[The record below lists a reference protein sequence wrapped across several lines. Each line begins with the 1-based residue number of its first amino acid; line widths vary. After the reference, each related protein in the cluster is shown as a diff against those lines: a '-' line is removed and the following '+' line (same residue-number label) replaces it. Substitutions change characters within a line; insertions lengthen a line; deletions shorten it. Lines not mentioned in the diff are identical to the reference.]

1 MPRPFAW
8 VFAAVMDVNHA
19 ISAKLLPN
27 HAAEVYNSGGTTY
40 GSVCKLNRA
49 AAEDWIER
57 GIVLSMATSD
67 LVVQAQSSR
76 TANSANEIVND
87 FSIQIATVNG
97 SGSQSANSVLLRSIF
112 RMGVPVSGKNLFP
125 SNIAGLPTWYTIRA
139 SKDGWVARKASIDVL
154 IAMNAETA
162 QEDVRTL
169 PAGAAVIYDDA
180 ITLNE
185 LRDDLTFYPVPFDR
199 LAVSTGAEPKVR
211 KLIKNMVYVGVAAQL
226 FSLDLEAVE
235 AMVRKQFAKKPKAA
249 DLNSRA
255 VQVGF
260 EYAAENFTKQ
270 DPYCVRA
277 MNATA
282 GKIIIDGNAA
292 AAMGAMFAGV
302 TVVSWYPITPSSSV
316 VEQLIG
322 YMKKYRIEPDGK
334 ASFAI
339 VQAEDELAA
348 IGMVL
353 GAGWAGARSMTASSG
368 PGISL
373 MAEFAGL
380 GYYAELPGVIF
391 DIQRTGPSTGLP
403 TRTCQGDLTF
413 IAGLSHGD
421 TKHVMLLPAT
431 VKECFEFGIA
441 AFDLAEQLQTP
452 IFVLSDLDL
461 GMNNWMSEPF
471 EYPEKPLQRGKVLTA
486 EQLDELGGFARY
498 KDVDGDAIPYRTL
511 PGTDHPLA
519 SYFTRGSGHNERAQ
533 YTERPDDYVNNM
545 QRLARKFE
553 TAKSLVPAPILEG
566 TGDTRVGI
574 LAFGSSHWAVIES
587 RDQLLRESGLATDY
601 LRVRAYP
608 FTHELQSFIAQHDVV
623 YVVEQNRDAQM
634 LQLLKVDLDP
644 ALLTRL
650 RSVTH
655 FNGLPLDARSVTTA
669 VLANEGAR

>member
-1 MPRPFAW
+1 M
-8 VFAAVMDVNHA
+8 
-19 ISAKLLPN
+19 
-27 HAAEVYNSGGTTY
+27 EVYNFGGITC
-40 GSVCKLNRA
+40 GSVRAANRA

-57 GIVLSMATSD
+57 GSVLSMATSD

-76 TANSANEIVND
+76 VVSNEHEIVND
-87 FSIQIATVNG
+87 FSLQIATVNG

-154 IAMNAETA
+154 IAMNPETA

-185 LRDDLTFYPVPFDR
+185 LREDLTFYPVPFDQ
-199 LAVSTGAEPKVR
+199 LVIATGAEPKVR

-226 FSLDLEAVE
+226 FSLDIDAVE

-249 DLNSRA
+249 DLNWRA

-260 EYAAENFTKQ
+260 EYATENFTKQ
-270 DPYCVRA
+270 DPYRVQA

-413 IAGLSHGD
+413 VAGLSHGD
-421 TKHVMLLPAT
+421 TRHVMLLPAT

-441 AFDLAEQLQTP
+441 AFDFAEQLQTP

-486 EQLDELGGFARY
+486 QQLDELGGFARY
-498 KDVDGDAIPYRTL
+498 KDVDGDAIPYRTI
-511 PGTDHPLA
+511 PGTEHPLA
-519 SYFTRGSGHNERAQ
+519 SYFTRGSGHNEKAQ

-553 TAKSLVPAPILEG
+553 TAKSLVPAPVVEG
-566 TGDTRVGI
+566 SGSARIGI
-574 LAFGSSHWAVIES
+574 LAFGSSHWAVVES
-587 RDQLLRESGLATDY
+587 RDQLLREFGIVTDY
-601 LRVRAYP
+601 LRLRAYP
-608 FTHELQSFIAQHDVV
+608 FTHHVQEFIAQHDIV

-655 FNGLPLDARSVTTA
+655 FNGLPIDARSVTTA
-669 VLANEGAR
+669 VLAQEGGR

>member
-1 MPRPFAW
+1 M
-8 VFAAVMDVNHA
+8 
-19 ISAKLLPN
+19 
-27 HAAEVYNSGGTTY
+27 EVYNFGGITC
-40 GSVCKLNRA
+40 GSVCAAKRA

-57 GIVLSMATSD
+57 GSVLSMATSD
-67 LVVQAQSSR
+67 FVVQARSSR
-76 TANSANEIVND
+76 VVSNEHEIVND
-87 FSIQIATVNG
+87 FSLQIATVNG

-154 IAMNAETA
+154 IAMNPETA

-180 ITLNE
+180 ITLSE
-185 LRDDLTFYPVPFDR
+185 LREDLTFYPVPFDQ
-199 LAVSTGAEPKVR
+199 LVVATGAEPKVR

-226 FSLDLEAVE
+226 FSLDPDAVE

-249 DLNSRA
+249 DLNWRA

-260 EYAAENFTKQ
+260 EYATENFTKQ
-270 DPYCVRA
+270 DPYRVRT

-413 IAGLSHGD
+413 VAGLSHGD
-421 TKHVMLLPAT
+421 TRHVMLLPAT
-431 VKECFEFGIA
+431 VKECFEFGVA

-486 EQLDELGGFARY
+486 QQLDELGGFARY

-519 SYFTRGSGHNERAQ
+519 SYFTRGSGHNEKAQ

-545 QRLARKFE
+545 QRLGRKFE
-553 TAKSLVPAPILEG
+553 TAKSLIPAPIFDGAG
-566 TGDTRVGI
+566 TARVGI
-574 LAFGSSHWAVIES
+574 LAFGSSHWAVVES
-587 RDQLLRESGLATDY
+587 RDQLLCESGIATDY
-601 LRVRAYP
+601 LRLRAYP
-608 FTHELQSFIAQHDVV
+608 FTQHVQEFIAQHDVV

-644 ALLTRL
+644 TLLTRL

-655 FNGLPLDARSVTTA
+655 FNGLPIDARSVTTA
-669 VLANEGAR
+669 VLAQEGGR